1 MSILQNVH
9 ELDVTTAFGKPS
21 DKLVCGRLG
30 GEVECVLLSRH
41 DRQHLTNPSNVN
53 YRANLLALK
62 NAGCDIVLAT
72 TACGSLDETYRPGD
86 LVVLDDFI
94 DRTYKREQT
103 YYDASSPDLFAR
115 ICHMPMYPAFSAHMR
130 SIIIDACQ
138 RANVIVFIYFY
149 IFLKF

>member
-1 MSILQNVH
+1 MN
-9 ELDVTTAFGKPS
+9 TPFGKPS

-30 GEVECVLLSRH
+30 KVDCVLLSRH

-62 NAGCDIVLAT
+62 EAGCDVILAT
-72 TACGSLDETYRPGD
+72 TACGSLNEDYRPGD

-103 YYDASSPDLFAR
+103 FYDGTQPQIFHR
-115 ICHMPMYPAFSAHMR
+115 ICHMPMFPAFSSEMR
-130 SIIIDACQ
+130 SIIMEACE
-138 RANVIVFIYFY
+138 RAKVPRTPKYPPPYLNPTNIG
-149 IFLKF
+149 LNR